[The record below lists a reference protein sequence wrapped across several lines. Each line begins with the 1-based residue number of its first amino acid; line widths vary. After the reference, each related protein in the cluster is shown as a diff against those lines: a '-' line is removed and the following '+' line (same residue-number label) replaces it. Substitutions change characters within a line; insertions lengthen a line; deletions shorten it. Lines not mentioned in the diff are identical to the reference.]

1 MSNGKPVGFASWD
14 SVKLP
19 IYFCP
24 VKVKRKRVAKA
35 SEGGGVPSPSAEP
48 AFKIYDSYEI
58 GYYEGGAWR
67 TVRASTLEKAKTKGK
82 NIAKRLAENGSQS
95 LRLSQGECR
104 IYVTAKSILQP
115 YKLEV
120 DAAAR
125 LVDDLIRRLNGTSL
139 QQAVDFF
146 NAHGKRVIAGAKT
159 TVAYEA
165 YIEDLKRRG
174 VGIHHLRDVKRFVG
188 AFVKAFPVEIAI
200 IRTSEID
207 AYLNRLGGKARN
219 KNNARDRIISFF
231 NFMVQKGYLP
241 KGIDHAAKSSTAFTD
256 PRPVI
261 TSEEEAVASAEATD
275 LYLPEDMGKILAAA
289 EMDER
294 VTLELKAFSGLRT
307 EELARMWWVLINA
320 KAGYI
325 NVTDAIA
332 KVNQRAVPILENLKR
347 RLAAYPE
354 TEKRDKVS
362 KRWVSSNSLYHVW
375 KRVTDKAG
383 LPYKKNA
390 FRNSY
395 ISYRLAQTKDI
406 NLVAYESGNSP
417 EMIRKYYLDLVTPE
431 QAAAWF
437 SL

>member
-1 MSNGKPVGFASWD
+1 VSNSRPVGFASWD

-24 VKVKRKRVAKA
+24 VKVKLKPSSNGA
-35 SEGGGVPSPSAEP
+35 GGNDAPLSPR
-48 AFKIYDSYEI
+48 FKIYDSYEI
-58 GYYEGGAWR
+58 GYYEGGVWR

-82 NIAKRLAENGSQS
+82 LIAKRLAENGSQA
-95 LRLSQGECR
+95 LRLSQQECR
-104 IYVTAKSILQP
+104 VYVDAKNILQ
-115 YKLEV
+115 LHNLQV

-125 LVDDLIRRLNGTSL
+125 LVDDLLRRLDGASL

-146 NAHGKRVIAGAKT
+146 NAHGKRVVAGAKT
-159 TVAYEA
+159 TAAFEV

-174 VGIHHLRDVKRFVG
+174 VGVHHLRDVKRFVG
-188 AFVKAFPVEIAI
+188 TFVKAFPGEVAV
-200 IRTSEID
+200 IRTAEID
-207 AYLNRLGGKARN
+207 AYLNKLGGKARN

-261 TSEEEAVASAEATD
+261 TTEEEAVASAEATD
-275 LYLPEDMGKILAAA
+275 IYTPENMGKILAAA

-307 EELARMWWVLINA
+307 EELARMWWVLINI

-325 NVTDAIA
+325 NVTDAVA
-332 KVNQRAVPILENLKR
+332 KVNQRAVPIFENLKR

-354 TEKRDKVS
+354 IEKRDKVS
-362 KRWVSSNSLYHVW
+362 KRWGSSNSLYHVW

-417 EMIRKYYLDLVTPE
+417 EMIRKYYLDLATPE

>member
-1 MSNGKPVGFASWD
+1 M
-14 SVKLP
+14 KLP

-24 VKVKRKRVAKA
+24 VKVKRKRVPKE
-35 SEGGGVPSPSAEP
+35 SGGGGVPSPSAEP
-48 AFKIYDSYEI
+48 VFKIYDSYEI

-115 YKLEV
+115 HKLEV

-125 LVDDLIRRLNGTSL
+125 LVDDLLRRLNGTSL

-146 NAHGKRVIAGAKT
+146 NAHGKRVITGAKT
-159 TVAYEA
+159 AVAYEA

-188 AFVKAFPVEIAI
+188 AFVRAFPGEIAI

-241 KGIDHAAKSSTAFTD
+241 KGIDHAAKSTTSFTD

-354 TEKRDKVS
+354 AEKRDKS
-362 KRWVSSNSLYHVW
+362 AN
-375 KRVTDKAG
+375 G
-383 LPYKKNA
+383 GG
-390 FRNSY
+390 
-395 ISYRLAQTKDI
+395 AQTLCITCGSASQTKPAS
-406 NLVAYESGNSP
+406 LTKRTHSGTATSATALRRP
-417 EMIRKYYLDLVTPE
+417 RTSTWLPTR
-431 QAAAWF
+431 AGTHRR
-437 SL
+437 